1 MQMVTVMRTG
11 TVFQIPKKLSHHV
24 PRVPILDTSTFFEKT
39 PWKWYNI
46 DMDQFQLYKKAETLI
61 YSISEVAA
69 MNIVSNSDAQ
79 VSHTFTIGNMKMH
92 RLLLDGNMLTEEQ
105 ELNVLKSNLSK
116 EVNSNTSLSYF
127 IIM

>member
-1 MQMVTVMRTG
+1 M
-11 TVFQIPKKLSHHV
+11 

-79 VSHTFTIGNMKMH
+79 VCHTFTIENMKMH

-116 EVNSNTSLSYF
+116 EVNSL
-127 IIM
+127 

>member
-79 VSHTFTIGNMKMH
+79 VCHTFTIENTH
-92 RLLLDGNMLTEEQ
+92 HNHNLHHFLS
-105 ELNVLKSNLSK
+105 VILKS
-116 EVNSNTSLSYF
+116 
-127 IIM
+127 IITRPS